1 MASFFLRRR
10 KQNVLF
16 DLTHKNLIK
25 TVYHGLMR
33 KSERTERKKGGKK
46 ENWRRGDDFL
56 FGVILG
62 KREAG

>member
-1 MASFFLRRR
+1 MASFFLGRR

-33 KSERTERKKGGKK
+33 KSERTERGKK
-46 ENWRRGDDFL
+46 EEKRRNGEEEMIFY
-56 FGVILG
+56 LG
-62 KREAG
+62 